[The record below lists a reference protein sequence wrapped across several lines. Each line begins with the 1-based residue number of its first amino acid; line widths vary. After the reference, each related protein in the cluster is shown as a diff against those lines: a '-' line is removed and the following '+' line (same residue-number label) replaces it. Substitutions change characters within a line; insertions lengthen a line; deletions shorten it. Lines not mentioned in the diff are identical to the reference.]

1 MQIKSYNNV
10 EVKKM
15 SENTKELKHNYK
27 YKMFRKMMIE
37 KAYNWRDVEKITGY
51 TRQNIH
57 HAFKTNYQKTIDF
70 VFEKIQSI

>member
-1 MQIKSYNNV
+1 
-10 EVKKM
+10 
-15 SENTKELKHNYK
+15 
-27 YKMFRKMMIE
+27 MIE

-57 HAFKTNYQKTIDF
+57 YAFKTNYQKTIDF